1 MLADFAILLY
11 LIEQGGWLSTIFTP
25 ILSGG
30 LLFAMGLLI
39 VVYCRF
45 IAELHQFKSA
55 GYVFFISLAVALG
68 FALVASLV
76 FVSLGFYPRH
86 ATIIRR
92 TQMSSRHRKNPQRFP
107 HIITQSQWG
116 GFGLFG

>member
-1 MLADFAILLY
+1 MSSVRRGVERLHQLPPPPISEGGIQTSVRQAVEHLHCYTALAMLADFAILLY

-45 IAELHQFKSA
+45 IA
-55 GYVFFISLAVALG
+55 
-68 FALVASLV
+68 
-76 FVSLGFYPRH
+76 
-86 ATIIRR
+86 
-92 TQMSSRHRKNPQRFP
+92 
-107 HIITQSQWG
+107 
-116 GFGLFG
+116 